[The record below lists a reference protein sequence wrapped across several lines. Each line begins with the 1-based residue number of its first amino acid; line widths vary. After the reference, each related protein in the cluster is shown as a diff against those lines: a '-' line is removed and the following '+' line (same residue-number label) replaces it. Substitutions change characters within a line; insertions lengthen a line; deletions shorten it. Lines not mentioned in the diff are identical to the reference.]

1 MNIDFKD
8 IHIGSLVK
16 IRVDEKNIEIMRI
29 CKFFQCTEKEVNEM
43 YKAKSIDCEILLKW
57 CKILDYDFFRV
68 YTQHLILFSPQ
79 ERLNKNKN
87 RKKESLVPQFRKN
100 IYTKELI
107 GFILELLEN
116 NEKTQKQIIEDYRI
130 PKTTLHKWIS
140 KYNIAGK
147 IEERN

>member
-1 MNIDFKD
+1 MDFKD